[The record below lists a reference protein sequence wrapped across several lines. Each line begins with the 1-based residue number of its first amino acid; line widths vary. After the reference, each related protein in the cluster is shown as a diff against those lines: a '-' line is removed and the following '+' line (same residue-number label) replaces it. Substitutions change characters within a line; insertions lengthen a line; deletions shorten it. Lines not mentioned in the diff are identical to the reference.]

1 MPKTATFLLDD
12 DGLRTS
18 AGDTVSFSYGI
29 PPVGVRA
36 RVIQRAKSLI
46 ALTPNHMPAEI
57 NLRSLRRHVGAW
69 FRR

>member
-1 MPKTATFLLDD
+1 MKRAPTLLDD
-12 DGLRTS
+12 DGVQTR
-18 AGDTVSFSYGI
+18 AGDTISFSYGI

-46 ALTPNHMPAEI
+46 ALTPNHTPAEI